1 MSLHCRAKRVWILC
15 VLCLSFLLQA
25 ETLRGYN
32 VNWSFLPKLSEGLL
46 QSAASL
52 KPKLIRYPGGTVS
65 KTWDWKRGKTSKRK
79 RDAAH
84 PLTDLKQMTQ
94 ATGADVI
101 FVLNTISSSLE
112 DQMEMLKS
120 ARAMGIAIKYIEM
133 GNEHYLGKGNNL
145 DDSGKHQ
152 DNVKAFPTGKAYAQ
166 LVNRWASV
174 LKQAFPGVKIGITM
188 LGRKVRGAS
197 RQRNWNQDILSV
209 IDKRLFDAYIYHVYV
224 HARRDPVATQAQ
236 QYAVVQ
242 KRIRSLKEMMVKDK
256 SKEVWVS
263 EYGVHGKDEE
273 RVIAMTSM
281 LAGAIESFASVAT
294 PQVLYTRSK
303 RTFFSLLR
311 KPNAVGLTKMGAMF
325 RKRAK

>member
-1 MSLHCRAKRVWILC
+1 MSLHYSAKRAWILC
-15 VLCLSFLLQA
+15 ALFLSLSLQA

-32 VNWSFLPKLSEGLL
+32 INWSFLPKLSKELL

-79 RDAAH
+79 RDVAH
-84 PLTDLKQMTQ
+84 PLTDLKQMST

-101 FVLNTISSSLE
+101 FVLNTINSSLE
-112 DQMEMLKS
+112 DQIEMLKS
-120 ARAMGIAIKYIEM
+120 AQTMGIAIKYIEM
-133 GNEHYLGKGNNL
+133 GNEHYLGKGGNL

-174 LKQAFPGVKIGITM
+174 LKQTFPRVKIGITM
-188 LGRKVRGAS
+188 LGRKARGAS
-197 RQRNWNQDILSV
+197 RQRNWNQNILSTV
-209 IDKRLFDAYIYHVYV
+209 DKRLFDAYIYHVYV
-224 HARRDPVATQAQ
+224 HARRDPIATQAQ

-242 KRIRSLKEMMVKDK
+242 KRIRILKAVMVKDK
-256 SKEVWVS
+256 RKEVWVS

-273 RVIAMTSM
+273 KVVAMTSM
-281 LAGAIESFASVAT
+281 LADAIESFAAIST

-311 KPNAVGLTKMGAMF
+311 KPDAIGLTKLGMMF
-325 RKRAK
+325 QKRVK